1 MIDKNFIEKTKVRL
15 EGEEKIL
22 KEQLA
27 EFAAKD
33 KILRGDWDTKYPNF
47 HGSSLEEEAD
57 EVEEFESL
65 KAIEATLEVKLAGVK
80 IALEKIKTG
89 QYGICEK
96 CQTEISQ
103 ERLEALPETKIC
115 DLCKK

>member
-1 MIDKNFIEKTKVRL
+1 MTDKNFVEKTKIRL
-15 EGEEKIL
+15 EEEEKEL
-22 KEQLA
+22 EEQLL
-27 EFAAKD
+27 EFAKKD
-33 KILRGDWDTKYPNF
+33 KIMRGNWDTKYPNF

-57 EVEEFESL
+57 EVEEFENL

-89 QYGICEK
+89 QYGVCEK
-96 CQTEISQ
+96 CQKEIVP

-115 DLCKK
+115 DRCKK